1 MELEQLYQ
9 ALENADR
16 LAQQGDQQALDDAR
30 VIAQMIQ
37 EQEARRG
44 VDISP
49 PQPEPSLIGD
59 VARSAASGGIRGTAA
74 VLDIPGQ
81 IGGLL
86 RRGSESVAGMLGADP
101 NYARVFGEA
110 MGSFGPFAER
120 PPVMET
126 VGQFAPSL
134 AEIEGYQPQTTA
146 GEYAQTTAEMLPG
159 FLMTPGG
166 PVARTA
172 YGVLAPGIASE
183 ASGQLAQEFG
193 AEPGVEAAARIS
205 GAILG
210 PSLLSIGQR
219 AITPRPNIDP
229 TRLARE
235 ATLRQAGVEDIT
247 AGQLMGDETLMA
259 LEDATTSSPQQL
271 RQFRDALVR
280 SFGGTPQ
287 DDLGKILI
295 DERARIGGVMDDVLQ
310 SADIPVQAAQ
320 ASAVDDMIG
329 IADKYAGR
337 TSQGLAPTIRNAPE
351 KIFDL
356 AQRADNTGSFPAIQL
371 QNIRSELGEI
381 IGSGAASPVDIQ
393 AAAEMQRVIDGLIDA
408 GLQAAGR
415 TDDIARLQTARG
427 QYRDFSAFR
436 RAATRAGEAPL
447 EDNVT
452 PNAVASALRTQNP
465 VQYVSGGRGG
475 FGDIAR
481 AGEQILRPAP
491 TVSAGSQRIVPGME
505 SAMLGETMATVG
517 SASGPGTAAT
527 LGLLGR
533 AIQPAQRAF
542 VQDPLGQIYLR
553 NQLLGAPSYAP
564 FSARVAGYSPLAML
578 GANQD

>member
-44 VDISP
+44 VNIAP
-49 PQPEPSLIGD
+49 PAPAPSVTED
-59 VARSAASGGIRGTAA
+59 VARSAASGGVRGTAA
-74 VLDIPGQ
+74 TLDIPGQ

-86 RRGSESVAGMLGADP
+86 RRGTESVAGMLGVSP
-101 NYARVFGEA
+101 EYAQVAGQA

-120 PPVMET
+120 PPVVET
-126 VGQFAPSL
+126 ISQFAPSL
-134 AEIEGYQPQTTA
+134 AEIEAYQPQTTA
-146 GEYAQTTAEMLPG
+146 GEYAQTIAEMAPG
-159 FLMTPGG
+159 ALMTPGG
-166 PVARTA
+166 AIARGA

-183 ASGQLAQEFG
+183 AAGQFAQSFG
-193 AEPGVEAAARIS
+193 AEPGVETAARVA
-205 GAILG
+205 GGILG
-210 PSLLSIGQR
+210 PSLLAVGQR

-247 AGQLMGDETLMA
+247 AGQLMGDEGLMA

-287 DDLGKILI
+287 DDLGRILT

-310 SADIPVQAAQ
+310 NADIPVTAAQ
-320 ASAVDDMIG
+320 TSAVDEMIN
-329 IADKYAGR
+329 ISEKYAGM
-337 TSQGLAPTIRNAPE
+337 TSQGLAPTVRNTPE

-356 AQRADNTGSFPAIQL
+356 AQRADTTGSFPAIQL
-371 QNIRSELGEI
+371 QNIRSELGEV

-393 AAAEMQRVIDGLIDA
+393 AAVEMQRIIDNLIDE
-408 GLQAAGR
+408 GLRAAGR
-415 TDDIARLQTARG
+415 TNDIARLQTARS

-447 EDNVT
+447 EGNVT
-452 PNAVASALRTQNP
+452 PQAVASALRTQNP
-465 VQYVSGGRGG
+465 VQYVTGGRGG

-491 TVSAGSQRIVPGME
+491 TVSAGSQRIIPGME
-505 SAMLGETMATVG
+505 AAQTAETMATIG
-517 SASGPGTAAT
+517 SAAGPGAAAG
-527 LGLLGR
+527 LGLIGR
-533 AIQPAQRAF
+533 MLQPAQRAF
-542 VQDPLGQIYLR
+542 VQDPLGQMYLR

-564 FSARVAGYSPLAML
+564 FSARIAGYSPLAML